1 MNKNTEHKNKITP
14 KREQDTLSFEP
25 DDFKTNRSLA
35 TIGQELGGE
44 WEAFGGLR
52 YGELL
57 NQNGVGGWGVAE
69 KGAMNVPATESQL
82 SAPLSCLISSDQTG
96 LQNS

>member
-14 KREQDTLSFEP
+14 KREQDALSFEP

-44 WEAFGGLR
+44 WEAFGDLR

-57 NQNGVGGWGVAE
+57 NQNGGGGVGGGGERSHERTSCRGPAVSTLIVANL
-69 KGAMNVPATESQL
+69 K
-82 SAPLSCLISSDQTG
+82 
-96 LQNS
+96 